1 MVKDHY
7 KTQSR
12 DTRPEMEKVYI
23 NLIRKAS
30 AGEKL
35 AQVRSLSRTTLQL
48 SRRAIKRANRELT
61 EDEIDLLFVS
71 HHYGEK
77 LARGLKR
84 YIDKKK

>member
-7 KTQSR
+7 KTQSS
-12 DTRPEMEKVYI
+12 DTHPEIEKVYVD
-23 NLIRKAS
+23 LIRTAS
-30 AGEKL
+30 VVEKFS
-35 AQVRSLSRTTLQL
+35 QVRALSKTALQL
-48 SRRAIKRANRELT
+48 SRRAISRANKGLS

-84 YIDKKK
+84 YLDNMK